1 MNMPEILSNYVL
13 PIAGPLLLAA
23 GVLTWQRSQHFWSG
37 RLAPKHWQI
46 AAIVTGSAM
55 LIAYILFVLPS
66 SSLALRVVAA
76 LLIAQPAVIV
86 VLVAWF
92 ARPRPGIA
100 NVHEWADRRRSSR

>member
-1 MNMPEILSNYVL
+1 MHIPEILTNYIL

-23 GVLTWQRSQHFWSG
+23 GVLTWQRSQPFWSG
-37 RLAPKHWQI
+37 HLAPKHWQT

-86 VLVAWF
+86 ILVAWL

-100 NVHEWADRRRSSR
+100 NIQEPGE